1 MLRRPP
7 RSTRTDTLFPYTTLF
22 RSPMLDIEKRAGIGA
37 RPARS
42 NEGEFFPH
50 MIGECIDIGAVQWIC
65 ISQLPQG
72 IGVDERCDSS
82 RGGDR
87 RIDQR
92 ERSVARLVAVLGGG
106 GSPSRRDDR
115 ICEHAILRTIDES
128 ECGAPDQ
135 RITVGDERL
144 QWRPA
149 RGKDQVRH
157 PEKIAHPE
165 AKLGWILG

>member
-1 MLRRPP
+1 MMWWCTVFFSSRR
-7 RSTRTDTLFPYTTLF
+7 RHTR
-22 RSPMLDIEKRAGIGA
+22 GA
-37 RPARS
+37 LVT
-42 NEGEFFPH
+42 G
-50 MIGECIDIGAVQWIC
+50 VQTCALLIF
-65 ISQLPQG
+65 SQLPQG